1 MRIAIVGTGNV
12 GRSLGEALSK
22 SNDVVYGSRR
32 PDEAKSRMGNAN
44 VASIDEAAKN
54 ADMIIL
60 AVPFGAAKE
69 AIHEMHGAEEG
80 KIIVDVSNPLDKNF
94 KWAKGFSE
102 SAAEEIAKHAKD
114 AKVVKAFNTIFAEN
128 MKTGQVGNEK
138 LTTFIAG
145 DDEDAKAKVMDL
157 ARSINM
163 EPIDVGAL
171 DKARYIEPAGL
182 LLIELGYGKKLGT
195 GIGINLVKSS

>member
-69 AIHEMHGAEEG
+69 AIHEMHGAEKG

-114 AKVVKAFNTIFAEN
+114 TKVVKAFNTIFAEN

>member
-32 PDEAKSRMGNAN
+32 PDEAKSKMGNAN

>member
-1 MRIAIVGTGNV
+1 M
-12 GRSLGEALSK
+12 
-22 SNDVVYGSRR
+22 
-32 PDEAKSRMGNAN
+32 
-44 VASIDEAAKN
+44 
-54 ADMIIL
+54 
-60 AVPFGAAKE
+60 
-69 AIHEMHGAEEG
+69 
-80 KIIVDVSNPLDKNF
+80 
-94 KWAKGFSE
+94 
-102 SAAEEIAKHAKD
+102 
-114 AKVVKAFNTIFAEN
+114 VKAFNTIFAEN

-195 GIGINLVKSS
+195 GIGINLIKSS